1 MLRMLLALPMG
12 LLSAFGLFAL
22 MATMVAAP
30 AGSLKDEGLPLAF
43 DVFMTEPESEIE
55 RRDRVA
61 PTKPDVPP
69 PPPSMQMSAPTAL
82 ATAPSIQPVMPDIA
96 MDMQVDGMSINMPAI
111 KAAPAPAVGELTP
124 SFGQGNQAAMPLV
137 RIQPSY
143 PTKALRRGIEGYVV
157 VSFTINEEGRPS
169 GIKIIEASPKRI
181 FDREAI
187 RAIKKWKYTPLLID
201 GKAVSQPGQSQKL
214 EFVLTK

>member
-30 AGSLKDEGLPLAF
+30 SGSPKDEDLPFAF

-61 PTKPDVPP
+61 PPKPDVPP
-69 PPPSMQMSAPTAL
+69 PPPSMQMSAPTAA
-82 ATAPSIQPVMPDIA
+82 ATTPSIQPVMPDIA

-137 RIQPSY
+137 RVQPSY
-143 PTKALRRGIEGYVV
+143 PAKALRRGIEGYVI
-157 VSFTINEEGRPS
+157 VSFTINQEGRPT
-169 GIKIIEASPKRI
+169 GMKVIEASPKRI
-181 FDREAI
+181 FDREAL
-187 RAIKKWKYTPLLID
+187 RALKKWKYTPLLID
-201 GKAVSQPGQSQKL
+201 GKPVSQPGQTVKL
-214 EFVLTK
+214 EFALTK